1 MNEVSRVQISARR
14 HTRGWWRGC
23 HRRATWRK
31 GIFRAYWVGGA
42 ICVLGQLI
50 NDLFSYGLKW
60 GMQSASTA
68 TSICLIFIASLL
80 TGLGVYDKIGKYA
93 GAGSIVPITGFANS
107 VVSPAMEFRREGL
120 VMGVGAKM
128 FTLAGPVLVYGIGSS
143 VLVGL
148 VALPGCWAWAD
159 KGILPRGAH
168 RIKAG
173 GGMRMCG
180 RFRQM
185 AGVLLV
191 LSGVLIVFLCLPME
205 FFLIALG
212 VALAAAGLLL
222 LR

>member
-1 MNEVSRVQISARR
+1 MEKGKNRQNLIPYALQAVARPGSRESRARR
-14 HTRGWWRGC
+14 PPDGLHIRHERGEQG
-23 HRRATWRK
+23 
-31 GIFRAYWVGGA
+31 GGA

-148 VALPGCWAWAD
+148 
-159 KGILPRGAH
+159 I
-168 RIKAG
+168 
-173 GGMRMCG
+173 
-180 RFRQM
+180 
-185 AGVLLV
+185 VLL
-191 LSGVLIVFLCLPME
+191 
-205 FFLIALG
+205 LG
-212 VALAAAGLLL
+212 MGG
-222 LR
+222 